1 MLISENAERRMKK
14 ITKKKNTS
22 KLALEITSRTNA
34 SLAEKPK

>member
-1 MLISENAERRMKK
+1 MLIKENAERRMKK

-22 KLALEITSRTNA
+22 KLAFASTSRTNA